1 MLNAIYKCLIVSP
14 YKVIS
19 KALAMESFNSDG
31 QLLFTER
38 SEGYVL
44 LHVQIGILGEN
55 GFYSD
60 KLLTSSDTELNELFH
75 ILKSFD

>member
-1 MLNAIYKCLIVSP
+1 MLNAFYKCLIVSP

-19 KALAMESFNSDG
+19 KALAMESSNGDG

-38 SEGYVL
+38 SDGCVL

-55 GFYSD
+55 GFYSEE
-60 KLLTSSDTELNELFH
+60 LFTSSDTE
-75 ILKSFD
+75 